1 MCGGRA
7 RAARLCARVFAH
19 VVGARMADAVSARW
33 MRHAAGWEVAAW
45 TPALPRAA
53 EQAADEWC
61 IVRACINCM
70 NLIFSR

>member
-33 MRHAAGWEVAAW
+33 MRHAAWEVAAW

-53 EQAADEWC
+53 EQLQMNGVWRVHVS
-61 IVRACINCM
+61 IV
-70 NLIFSR
+70 

>member
-53 EQAADEWC
+53 EQLQMNGVSC
-61 IVRACINCM
+61 VHVSIV
-70 NLIFSR
+70 